1 MNLEHFYAQE
11 AARVKILSLPH
22 IAYILFCFGVIYLF
36 IRNRDEIKAKRD
48 KIARIFL
55 WIILFQ
61 QIFLQYGWYILCTD
75 VVLEEGLPLHLCRVS
90 SLLTIVF
97 LLKKDTRYLD
107 IVAYFSIYALISFFY
122 PLDVHHFAHI
132 GGISYM
138 INHLVTVLM
147 PIYGVIAYDW
157 RPDWNSYKRAAL
169 AFTAYF
175 PCAMIANA
183 LTGGNYFYLTNR
195 PFWHDMPLW
204 LFASLAY
211 IVTVGGFA
219 LITAIVLHF
228 LNSAKAKKLAEA

>member
-1 MNLEHFYAQE
+1 MNLEHFYVQE

-36 IRNRDEIKAKRD
+36 IRNRSVIREKRD
-48 KIARIFL
+48 KIAKIFL
-55 WIILFQ
+55 GIIFFQ
-61 QIFLQYGWYILCTD
+61 QIFLQYGWYIVCTD
-75 VVLEEGLPLHLCRVS
+75 VVLEEGLPLHLCRVA

-97 LLKKDTRYLD
+97 LIKKDTRYLD
-107 IVAYFSIYALISFFY
+107 IVAYFSVYALISFFY

-147 PIYGVIAYDW
+147 PVYGVIAYDW
-157 RPDWNSYKRAAL
+157 RPDWHSFKRAAL

-175 PCAMIANA
+175 PCAIIANA

-211 IVTVGGFA
+211 IVTIGGFA
-219 LITAIVLHF
+219 IITAVAVHF
-228 LNSAKAKKLAEA
+228 LKKGSAKKTAVA